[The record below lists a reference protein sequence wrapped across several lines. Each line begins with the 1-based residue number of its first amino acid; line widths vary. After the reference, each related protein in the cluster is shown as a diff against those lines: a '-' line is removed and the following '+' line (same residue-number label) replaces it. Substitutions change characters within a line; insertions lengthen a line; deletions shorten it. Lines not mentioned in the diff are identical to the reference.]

1 LFKKNYELIIIVFR
15 IIVYCGDTGT
25 GSIIVQL
32 CCYLKADVTV
42 ACPSRVCYF
51 MKYLGATTTY
61 ETETVSIDQLLSTAP
76 SG

>member
-1 LFKKNYELIIIVFR
+1 MIIFR
-15 IIVYCGDTGT
+15 IFVYCGDTGT

-51 MKYLGATTTY
+51 MKYLGATNTY
-61 ETETVSIDQLLSTAP
+61 ETEVVSIDQLLSNAP